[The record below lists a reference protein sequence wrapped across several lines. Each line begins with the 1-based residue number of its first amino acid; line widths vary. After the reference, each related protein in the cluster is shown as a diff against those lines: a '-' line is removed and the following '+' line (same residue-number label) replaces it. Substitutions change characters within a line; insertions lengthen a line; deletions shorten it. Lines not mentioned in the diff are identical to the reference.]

1 MTLLADLAQ
10 NERLKNVVQPMMD
23 HWQDRL
29 MSLWLVSV
37 GMILVVTALWGWHSW
52 RRHRSRHLRTRPVGT
67 FVDVARSQGL
77 SWPDR
82 IVLLWIARQ
91 QRLPSALTL
100 LLSGVTLHHHARRC
114 TERFDRFRRA
124 AVMRRV
130 AMIRRALFRDDAP
143 QWHR

>member
-37 GMILVVTALWGWHSW
+37 GMVLVVTALWGWHSW
-52 RRHRSRHLRTRPVGT
+52 RRHRTRHLRARPIGT
-67 FVDVARSQGL
+67 FVDVARSQGIA
-77 SWPDR
+77 WPDR
-82 IVLLWIARQ
+82 IVLLFIARQ
-91 QRLPSALTL
+91 QGLPSALTL
-100 LLSGVTLHHHARRC
+100 LLSGVTLHHHARC
-114 TERFDRFRRA
+114 YAERFDRFRRA

-130 AMIRRALFRDDAP
+130 AAIRRVLFRDEAQQLHP
-143 QWHR
+143 